1 MWRASNYG
9 RTGCCP
15 EISSEKES
23 CTASCVN
30 DESCPQGTKGCT
42 KCPCSRS
49 CVVPLMGKASDPAP
63 QQMQAPLAPKL
74 CLERSECS
82 KDDQCRDNLK
92 CCFSSCAM
100 RCMVPTTGEH
110 PETPP

>member
-1 MWRASNYG
+1 GQAL
-9 RTGCCP
+9 CP
-15 EISSEKES
+15 ELSSSEKES

-49 CVVPLMGKASDPAP
+49 CVVPLMGKSPINWRKGGP
-63 QQMQAPLAPKL
+63 MQAPLAPKL

-82 KDDQCRDNLK
+82 RDDQCRDNLK

-100 RCMVPTTGEH
+100 RLPGNSFQF
-110 PETPP
+110 